1 VAYWDSMQAFQNGK
15 VALQKSSTSAHE
27 LVIVPGL

>member
-1 VAYWDSMQAFQNGK
+1 MQAFQSGK
-15 VALQKSSTSAHE
+15 VAPQKSSTSAHE